1 MQRAT
6 ESQIETGRDTGRET
20 GREPVRTRESQI
32 EPAGA
37 RVGVPESHREP
48 ERARENCRKLSK
60 YALGLKKMAEC
71 APRAD
76 STLYPTLALSMIFT
90 EDLYQMITNILRN

>member
-6 ESQIETGRDTGRET
+6 ESQIETGRDTGRDT

-37 RVGVPESHREP
+37 RVGVTETTRKSHSESM
-48 ERARENCRKLSK
+48 RAHK
-60 YALGLKKMAEC
+60 
-71 APRAD
+71 PR
-76 STLYPTLALSMIFT
+76 
-90 EDLYQMITNILRN
+90 Q